1 MNHWVTIY
9 RFAWIALGVL
19 VLIGMGFMF
28 VPLIQEDREYQR
40 RENVLREEIRHDEE
54 RIRELRLKQERFQS
68 DPAFVERIAH
78 EIGLAKPNE
87 TIFRFVDEEPDDGAP
102 ASP

>member
-1 MNHWVTIY
+1 MSHWVAIY

-19 VLIGMGFMF
+19 VLVGMGFMF
-28 VPLIQEDREYQR
+28 VPLIQQDREYQR
-40 RENVLREEIRHDEE
+40 RESVLREEIRQDEE
-54 RIRELRLKQERFQS
+54 QIRELKLKQERFQS

-87 TIFRFVDEEPDDGAP
+87 TIFRFVDEEPGG
-102 ASP
+102 SPPSP